1 MRSMMR
7 VLGGALT
14 IAAAVMVAGCGE
26 SKEDEAEGV
35 IDDASKAAK
44 EVVEEASE

>member
-1 MRSMMR
+1 MRSMTR

-26 SKEDEAEGV
+26 SKEEEAAGI
-35 IDDASKAAK
+35 IDDAAGAAK
-44 EVVEEASE
+44 EAVEEASE